1 MKDPLDQILAELN
14 CEHISD
20 DYILKGIIVTTDNQ
34 YIDINRK
41 VLDIFLNKTP
51 DDVTDEEEE
60 MIQELFSEFEPGHIY
75 CELKVIIDVDRIKKD
90 INEYV
95 EALMQQYFR

>member
-1 MKDPLDQILAELN
+1 MKDPLDQILAELD
-14 CEHISD
+14 CDRISN
-20 DYILKGIIVTTDNQ
+20 DYIIKGIIVTTDNIC
-34 YIDINRK
+34 IDVNRQ

-51 DDVTDEEEE
+51 DEITDEEND

-75 CELKVIIDVDRIKKD
+75 CELKIIIDIDRIKKD

-95 EALMQQYFR
+95 ENLLKQYFR